1 MVRHSFQMPWTMF
14 VSVLWL
20 LLDLGRSF
28 KTVLIHFTFVYLLY
42 VLLIRLMEKKNY
54 ARVNHYL

>member
-42 VLLIRLMEKKNY
+42 VLLIRLMEKKIMQE
-54 ARVNHYL
+54 

>member
-14 VSVLWL
+14 LSVLWL

-28 KTVLIHFTFVYLLY
+28 KTVLIHFTFVCHQ
-42 VLLIRLMEKKNY
+42 VVFTVCVTNKSHGEKFY
-54 ARVNHYL
+54 AR